1 MCRDVT
7 VERHLE
13 KKIIYSANTD
23 QLTDLYNRRY
33 FYEYMTRN
41 KIMSRHVNLFY
52 IDLDNFKKIN
62 DEYGHQVGDTALV
75 MVAKLLKQTFSGD
88 FLARIGGDEF
98 LVVVLGEKIDAEL
111 AAMAETFLNGL
122 QQSIVSNDKF
132 LCCLPVLVLRS
143 AMSLRIL
150 TC

>member
-1 MCRDVT
+1 
-7 VERHLE
+7 
-13 KKIIYSANTD
+13 
-23 QLTDLYNRRY
+23 
-33 FYEYMTRN
+33 MTRN